1 MLTPIEQIEYKP
13 WHWRMREQA
22 VALLEALRAQYQELP
37 QLERGAIKVQLARLA
52 AVQLSK
58 EGEE

>member
-13 WHWRMREQA
+13 RHWRTREQA